1 MQGSQGTLNT
11 DREEIPSLS
20 PYKNNQFEV
29 RSSVSVN
36 TNTSE
41 NKKYK
46 KEKKKSRSRNFR
58 GLFNSDCEDEINSV
72 VSDNPQLYHRSNSM
86 NTLGNSQTKK
96 NILMSKGRTFD
107 KVEEKMNHIQASLSS
122 SSLIK
127 PESSH
132 VPHTYSNMDDNMVTR
147 LKKELEEKEL
157 VAQKLQEQLNGLKT
171 RPMDDDS
178 DLGDWE
184 DQLNK
189 KRRQIKKKKEQ
200 LRRIQD
206 DGNIDVKISLAEME
220 YNMEKDQIEIMNL
233 SQKIQSARM
242 QNVKN
247 AALKEIAKHDNLYR
261 YVHNGNTTLL
271 VACELEFGD
280 IHNICLRYEGFGLEV
295 KENDDAHDLSVG
307 DRIIEVDGNDVLKI
321 FANQWEVM
329 QNEMTFPCK
338 IVFMRMKES
347 LSENKYKFDNSDVN
361 GLKDDIALIQSR
373 LSEKLKE
380 GRHVSSELTSVQ
392 QEKEKMF
399 AENTRLNHRIEYL
412 EEQVNDLENGMK
424 QVRDS
429 LAQTLN
435 TEILETIQK
444 LDRIGKNGMTEAI
457 FQKGGHVAHVQ
468 VPASADEQ
476 YSTSTSGIYS
486 VEGSEG
492 SNSPEYNSFRSRVTA
507 QDLSNNKRW
516 SVGFSE
522 DNNHVARLVVG
533 EEPKGSENNS
543 DIPIN
548 NYSIVPPPKPNR
560 QIQGQAMNR
569 QNLPDKYMKEGTMD
583 NKTSCEKPLRKVERS
598 NSRVT
603 RVSNLIRWPRKQDK
617 DKTTLSVS
625 DYSQV

>member
-206 DGNIDVKISLAEME
+206 DG
-220 YNMEKDQIEIMNL
+220 
-233 SQKIQSARM
+233 
-242 QNVKN
+242 
-247 AALKEIAKHDNLYR
+247 
-261 YVHNGNTTLL
+261 
-271 VACELEFGD
+271 
-280 IHNICLRYEGFGLEV
+280 
-295 KENDDAHDLSVG
+295 
-307 DRIIEVDGNDVLKI
+307 
-321 FANQWEVM
+321 
-329 QNEMTFPCK
+329 
-338 IVFMRMKES
+338 
-347 LSENKYKFDNSDVN
+347 
-361 GLKDDIALIQSR
+361 
-373 LSEKLKE
+373 
-380 GRHVSSELTSVQ
+380 
-392 QEKEKMF
+392 
-399 AENTRLNHRIEYL
+399 
-412 EEQVNDLENGMK
+412 
-424 QVRDS
+424 
-429 LAQTLN
+429 
-435 TEILETIQK
+435 
-444 LDRIGKNGMTEAI
+444 
-457 FQKGGHVAHVQ
+457 
-468 VPASADEQ
+468 
-476 YSTSTSGIYS
+476 
-486 VEGSEG
+486 
-492 SNSPEYNSFRSRVTA
+492 
-507 QDLSNNKRW
+507 
-516 SVGFSE
+516 
-522 DNNHVARLVVG
+522 
-533 EEPKGSENNS
+533 
-543 DIPIN
+543 
-548 NYSIVPPPKPNR
+548 
-560 QIQGQAMNR
+560 
-569 QNLPDKYMKEGTMD
+569 
-583 NKTSCEKPLRKVERS
+583 
-598 NSRVT
+598 
-603 RVSNLIRWPRKQDK
+603 
-617 DKTTLSVS
+617 
-625 DYSQV
+625 